1 MGYAKL
7 SEPKIKLVLAGVII
21 GTSAASLPFL
31 HKYGSYSQQFEADD
45 ALSSMGQHYAK
56 GGFPKHDLV
65 MALTAQDMQIRGS
78 SGVIG
83 YAYVGGACAST
94 RQVTIVEDKG
104 TYNGVGTAAHEIGHL
119 LGVVHDGDYGHETC
133 RAGDYIMSPWS
144 NGAKQ
149 WSDCSVKQMR
159 DFVTSRKARCLN
171 NKPSGASDKPVT
183 YRPVNNKPVTYRP
196 VNIKPVTYRPV
207 NNIPVTFKPVNNKPS
222 GGDIDRVWFPD
233 SDKPSVG
240 GDDDRIV
247 FPDDPDLPFRPDF
260 LQTINHV
267 VLDVFK
273 FKEKVLN
280 DFFSKLSKAPSK

>member
-1 MGYAKL
+1 
-7 SEPKIKLVLAGVII
+7 
-21 GTSAASLPFL
+21 
-31 HKYGSYSQQFEADD
+31 
-45 ALSSMGQHYAK
+45 
-56 GGFPKHDLV
+56 
-65 MALTAQDMQIRGS
+65 MQIRGS

-171 NKPSGASDKPVT
+171 NKPKGTSDKPVT
-183 YRPVNNKPVTYRP
+183 YKPVNN
-196 VNIKPVTYRPV
+196 N
-207 NNIPVTFKPVNNKPS
+207 PVTFKPVNNKPS

-233 SDKPSVG
+233 SDKPTVG
-240 GDDDRIV
+240 GDNDRIV

-260 LQTINHV
+260 L
-267 VLDVFK
+267 
-273 FKEKVLN
+273 
-280 DFFSKLSKAPSK
+280 